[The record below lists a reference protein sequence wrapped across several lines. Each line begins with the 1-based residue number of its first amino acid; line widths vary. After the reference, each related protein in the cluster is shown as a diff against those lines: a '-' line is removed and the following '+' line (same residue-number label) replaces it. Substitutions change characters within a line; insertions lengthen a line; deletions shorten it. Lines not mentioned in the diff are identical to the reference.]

1 MWLSISQR
9 GQSAPRAKLDLRSSL
24 LTFGRVGASYTL
36 LSLNRSLAPSVF
48 SGIDYI
54 RSLSLQLT
62 TINGRNGVVSRE
74 IATFAK

>member
-9 GQSAPRAKLDLRSSL
+9 GLSAPKAKLDLRSSL

-36 LSLNRSLAPSVF
+36 LSLNRSLPLSVS

-54 RSLSLQLT
+54 WSESLRLT

>member
-9 GQSAPRAKLDLRSSL
+9 GLSAPTAKLDLRSSL
-24 LTFGRVGASYTL
+24 LTFGKVVASYAL
-36 LSLNRSLAPSVF
+36 LSLNRSLPLSVS

-54 RSLSLQLT
+54 RSVSLLLT